1 VSDIFH
7 NLLSGQLSVD
17 PGTGGTLTSAAF
29 VNMPVVA
36 APDTMRLTL
45 DPDGV
50 NGAPEIVIVTA
61 HSAAANTCTVTRGQE
76 TANGGAAAHAHP
88 INTVWRH
95 APTRSAFEQ
104 LPYRLVAAKGD
115 LIVAT
120 GDKSVT
126 RLAAGLDGRRLIA
139 DSTQPAGMRWADNAD
154 NVIYDAK
161 GDILIATAAD
171 AAAILPVGAN
181 NTRLVADSTQAT
193 GARWAPET
201 EFHMID
207 AKGDLLVGSADN
219 TLARFPA
226 AASGLLM
233 ADASQAAGLKWVGGA
248 PIAYT
253 PTVTF
258 PDHTVLSPAGKYVL
272 LPGVMFVWIAFT
284 VTAAGDFQE
293 LVVTLPS
300 GIGGVPAAQNMTPR
314 TIVGHFWS
322 QEFSTE
328 QMWSMRLE
336 APSTLRSES
345 VIEGTATDYA
355 GVFTI
360 PLVS

>member
-139 DSTQPAGMRWADNAD
+139 DSTQPAGVRWADNAD

-193 GARWAPET
+193 GARWAPES
-201 EFHMID
+201 ENHMID
-207 AKGDLLVGSADN
+207 AKGDLLVGSAEN
-219 TLARFPA
+219 TLVRLPA
-226 AASGLLM
+226 ATSGFLA
-233 ADASQAAGLKWVGGA
+233 ADASQAAGVKWAGGA

-253 PTVTF
+253 PTVVMPEHGVIT
-258 PDHTVLSPAGKYVL
+258 PSGKYVL
-272 LPGVMFVWIAFT
+272 FPGVMHLWIAFT
-284 VTAAGDFQE
+284 ATRADDFDQISI
-293 LVVTLPS
+293 TMPP
-300 GIGGVPAAQNMTPR
+300 GVPHATTLLPR
-314 TIVGHFWS
+314 NVVGFLWS
-322 QEFSTE
+322 DEFGTE
-328 QMWSMRLE
+328 QMWSFRVDTD
-336 APSTLRSES
+336 TLYSES
-345 VIEGTATDYA
+345 VIKGVPTDYA

>member
-1 VSDIFH
+1 VSDIYH
-7 NLLSGQLSVD
+7 NVLSGQLSVD

-76 TANGGAAAHAHP
+76 IANGGVAAHAHP

-95 APTRSAFEQ
+95 APTRAAFEQ
-104 LPYRLVAAKGD
+104 LPYRLVTTKGD

-139 DSTQPAGMRWADNAD
+139 DSTQPAGVRWADNTD
-154 NVIYDAK
+154 NVVYDAK

-181 NTRLVADSTQAT
+181 NTRLVADSSQAT

-201 EFHMID
+201 ENHLID

-219 TLARFPA
+219 TLVRLA
-226 AASGLLM
+226 AATSGLLA
-233 ADASQAAGLKWVGGA
+233 ADSTAAAGVKWAGGA
-248 PIAYT
+248 PILYT

-258 PDHTVLSPAGKYVL
+258 SDHTVIAPAGKYVL

-284 VTAAGDFQE
+284 VTSAADFAQ
-293 LVVTLPS
+293 LSITLPS
-300 GIGGVPAAQNMTPR
+300 GVGGMPAAQNMTPR

-322 QEFSTE
+322 DEFGTE

-336 APSTLRSES
+336 PPSTLRSES
-345 VIEGTATDYA
+345 VIQGTSTDYA

>member
-1 VSDIFH
+1 MSDIYH
-7 NLLSGQLSVD
+7 NVLSGQLSVD

-76 TANGGAAAHAHP
+76 IANGGVAAHAHP

-95 APTRSAFEQ
+95 APTRAAFEQ
-104 LPYRLVAAKGD
+104 LPYRLVTTKGD

-126 RLAAGLDGRRLIA
+126 RLAAGLDGRRLVA
-139 DSTQPAGMRWADNAD
+139 DSTQPSGVRWADNTD
-154 NVIYDAK
+154 NVVYDAK

-181 NTRLVADSTQAT
+181 NTRLVADSSQAT
-193 GARWAPET
+193 GARWAPDT
-201 EFHMID
+201 ENHLID

-219 TLARFPA
+219 TLVRLPA
-226 AASGLLM
+226 AASGLLA
-233 ADASQAAGLKWVGGA
+233 ADSTQAAGVKWAGGA
-248 PIAYT
+248 PTLYT

-258 PDHTVLSPAGKYVL
+258 PDHTVLGSANGKYVL
-272 LPGVMFVWIAFT
+272 LPGVMFAWIAFT
-284 VTAAGDFQE
+284 VTAAADFAQ
-293 LVVTLPS
+293 LTVTLPT
-300 GIGGVPAAQNMTPR
+300 GVPAVQVMTPR

-322 QEFSTE
+322 DEFGTE
-328 QMWSMRLE
+328 QMWSMRLQ
-336 APSTLRSES
+336 TTNIISES
-345 VIEGTATDYA
+345 VIQGTATDYA